1 MSLRTRLVVAA
12 VAAAALTAIA
22 VALFAYNATDR
33 ELRKNVDETL
43 QERAD
48 QLARL
53 RDRRAPGAPARLP
66 PPALGA
72 AAGFAQIITADG
84 GVRVSSGAGGPLPVT
99 DAARAVA
106 AGRRGGFFS
115 EAEIDGTQVRVL
127 TVPWTA
133 RAALQIARPLDEVDN
148 VLADLRWL
156 LLAAAAVG
164 VIVAAALAL
173 LAARAT
179 LRPVHRLTETV
190 EDVTATKDLSRR
202 VDAGE
207 VGLGGDDEL
216 SRLATSF
223 NAMLAALDESVT
235 AQRRLVADASH
246 ELRTPITSLR
256 TNIEVLA
263 REAELGVADRE
274 RLRRDID
281 GQLVELSAL
290 VGGVID
296 LARGDEP
303 VQHVEQVRLDE
314 LVAEAVE
321 NAEFHWP
328 AVRFEARL
336 APTVVTGVPDRIG
349 LAVTNLLDNAGK
361 WSLEGAVVE
370 VAVEGPQVTVR
381 DHGPGVDAADVPF
394 VFDRFWRAPA
404 ARSLPGSGL
413 GLAIVRQVAEAH
425 GGQARVEAAEGG
437 GARFRVRFAPPS

>member
-1 MSLRTRLVVAA
+1 MSLRRRLILAA
-12 VAAAALTAIA
+12 VAAAALASIA
-22 VALFAYNATDR
+22 VALFAYNATNS
-33 ELRKNVDETL
+33 ELRKNIDETL
-43 QERAD
+43 QERAR
-48 QLARL
+48 QLTLL

-72 AAGFAQIITADG
+72 AGGYAQIITDTG
-84 GVRVSSGAGGPLPVT
+84 EVRASIGTGGPLPISN
-99 DAARAVA
+99 AARAVA
-106 AGRRGGFFS
+106 AEERDGFFS
-115 EAEIDGTQVRVL
+115 ETEINGTEIRVL
-127 TVPWTA
+127 TVPFG
-133 RAALQIARPLDEVDN
+133 RGSALQIARPLDEVDA
-148 VLADLRWL
+148 VLGDLRWL
-156 LLAAAAVG
+156 LLAAAGVG
-164 VIVAAALAL
+164 VIVAAGLAF

-190 EDVTATKDLSRR
+190 EDVTATRDLSRR
-202 VDAGE
+202 VDVE
-207 VGLGGDDEL
+207 LLGDDEL
-216 SRLATSF
+216 ERLATSF
-223 NAMLAALDESVT
+223 NAMLAALDESLT

-263 REAELGVADRE
+263 REGELSADDRE

-296 LARGDEP
+296 LARGEEP
-303 VQHVEQVRLDE
+303 VEHVASVRLDE
-314 LVAEAVE
+314 VVSEAVE

-328 AVRFEARL
+328 AVQFETRL
-336 APTVVTGVPDRIG
+336 TPATVTGVPDRIG

-361 WSLEGAVVE
+361 WSPEGATVE
-370 VAVEGPQVTVR
+370 VTVAGSEVSVR
-381 DHGPGVDAADVPF
+381 DHGPGVDPADVPF

-425 GGQARVEAAEGG
+425 GGRATVEAAEGG
-437 GARFRVRFAPPS
+437 GARFRVSFAPG